1 MYNHQDLEFFYL
13 GSEEEW
19 TMERVTH
26 HGIGS
31 RNEVGGHAAG
41 AHAAGGHAAGGHAG
55 KHAAHAARH
64 HAKGN
69 VLILEDFDAIRAL
82 MSEHFKRQG
91 FDVDSSAT
99 LHGALALSRDRA
111 PNVLFIDYDLS
122 TENPYNAI
130 QQLRMV
136 LPNTIIVLIGG
147 PLTQPDQ
154 DRALRAGASRIME
167 KGYDLTG
174 MDQIVATQTT
184 APNYNFATAANA

>member
-31 RNEVGGHAAG
+31 RNEVGARASAAS
-41 AHAAGGHAAGGHAG
+41 
-55 KHAAHAARH
+55 AR
-64 HAKGN
+64 AIRPKAS

-99 LHGALALSRDRA
+99 LHGALALSRDHA

-122 TENPYNAI
+122 SENPYNAI
-130 QQLRMV
+130 QQLRMS
-136 LPNTIIVLIGG
+136 LPNTTIVLIGG
-147 PLTQPDQ
+147 PLSQTDQ

-167 KGYDLTG
+167 KGYDLAG
-174 MDQIVATQTT
+174 MDQIASTPL
-184 APNYNFATAANA
+184 PNYSIPHVANA

>member
-1 MYNHQDLEFFYL
+1 MYYHKDLEFFYL

-26 HGIGS
+26 HSIGTRS
-31 RNEVGGHAAG
+31 EIG
-41 AHAAGGHAAGGHAG
+41 AHAAHSSTHAS
-55 KHAAHAARH
+55 AHAH
-64 HAKGN
+64 KAKAS

-99 LHGALALSRDRA
+99 LHGALALSRDHA

-122 TENPYNAI
+122 SENPYNAI
-130 QQLRMV
+130 QQLRMS
-136 LPNTIIVLIGG
+136 LPNTTIVLIGG
-147 PLTQPDQ
+147 PLTQNDQ

-167 KGYDLTG
+167 KGYDLSG
-174 MDQIVATQTT
+174 MDQIASSPSIATT
-184 APNYNFATAANA
+184 YNLSKVANA

>member
-26 HGIGS
+26 HGIGTKS
-31 RNEVGGHAAG
+31 DFGGHAAAHAS
-41 AHAAGGHAAGGHAG
+41 AHAA
-55 KHAAHAARH
+55 AHASSSAATHARK
-64 HAKGN
+64 AKAS

-99 LHGALALSRDRA
+99 LNGALALSRDHA

-122 TENPYNAI
+122 SENPYNAI
-130 QQLRMV
+130 QQLHMS
-136 LPNTIIVLIGG
+136 LPNTTIVLIGG
-147 PLTQPDQ
+147 PLTQTDQ
-154 DRALRAGASRIME
+154 ERALRAGASRIME
-167 KGYDLTG
+167 KGYDLSG
-174 MDQIVATQTT
+174 MDQIASSPSTVT
-184 APNYNFATAANA
+184 YNLPKVANA